1 MTASPPDAPPPTSR
15 ATRYHRESVLAAVR
29 TARAISRVDLA
40 RSTGLARATVSTIVA
55 ELQAAGILKELPQT
69 PETQRGA
76 GRPSRLVAFAST
88 AGTVAGV
95 DFGHSHVRAALASL
109 SGEVLSEQHLDLDVD
124 TSADVALNAAADLVA
139 ELAAEA
145 GVERGAVRAAVVGL
159 PAPIHRGTGRVMVG
173 NILPG
178 WIDRAPAVELEARLG
193 IPVRVDN
200 DANLSALGEQRYGGA
215 QGLRDVLFLMVSTGI
230 GAGLVLNGRIHRGFL
245 GIAGEIGH
253 IPVDVD
259 GALCRCGN
267 RGCLETLVSMSA
279 LRAMLQSRY
288 SETLSVARVDELAAT
303 DQVVRR
309 VLTDAGRTI
318 GRVVAELAQSL
329 NPAAVVIGGDMDNG
343 AGLIAQGV
351 RESIDRYTHL
361 AVADAVAV
369 IVGEL
374 GSRAAVLGALAAAL
388 DDSPLAD
395 LLTAHE
401 EAVRA

>member
-1 MTASPPDAPPPTSR
+1 MTAAPAEPPPTNR

-29 TARAISRVDLA
+29 AAQAVSRVELA
-40 RSTGLARATVSTIVA
+40 RSTGLSRATVSAIVA
-55 ELQAAGILKELPQT
+55 ELQTAGILKELPAS
-69 PETQRGA
+69 PHTQRGS
-76 GRPSRLVAFAST
+76 GRPGRLLAFAQT
-88 AGTVAGV
+88 AGIVVGI

-109 SGEVLSEQHLDLDVD
+109 SGEVLAEQHLALDVGA
-124 TSADVALNAAADLVA
+124 SAERALDAAADLVSA
-139 ELAAEA
+139 LLTEA
-145 GVERGAVRAAVVGL
+145 RLERGLARAAVLGL
-159 PAPIHRGTGRVMVG
+159 PAPIHRATGRVMVG

-178 WIDRAPAVELEARLG
+178 WIDRTPAAELQERLG

-215 QGLRDVLFLMVSTGI
+215 RGLRDVLFLKVSSGI
-230 GAGLVLNGRIHRGFL
+230 GAGLVLNGRIHRGAL

-279 LRAMLQSRY
+279 LRGMLQTRS
-288 SETLSVARVDELAAT
+288 SETLTVARIDELAET

-329 NPAAVVIGGDMDNG
+329 NPTAVVIGGDMDHG

-361 AVADAVAV
+361 AVAEAVTVMVSA
-369 IVGEL
+369 L
-374 GSRAAVLGALAAAL
+374 GSRAAVLGAIGAAL
-388 DDSPLAD
+388 DASPLGD
-395 LLTAHE
+395 LLAARE
-401 EAVRA
+401 ESVDA